1 MIEMYEGSSRYKEL
15 RDLYEDKLQARQ
27 KMI

>member
-15 RDLYEDKLQARQ
+15 RDLYEDKL
-27 KMI
+27 